1 MMNYLVA
8 RKNQLILIFTLAYL
22 AAFTANAIFWANF
35 EFLYYT
41 FLISILIY
49 SVIIIHQN
57 LHLGFFILVNLSLLG
72 FFHLLGG
79 NFYFYGL
86 RLYDF
91 YFIPGIIRYDNF
103 VHAYGTFIAT
113 VAFYSLLSNF
123 ISIDLKKRYPIFAL
137 ILILLAIGMGTIVEL
152 VEFLAVV
159 IFGVTGKVGDY
170 FNNTLDL
177 FFNTLGATLAT
188 VVIYFYRERP
198 QFIKKLNGEN
208 QDSH

>member
-22 AAFTANAIFWANF
+22 AAFTANAIFWVNF

-41 FLISILIY
+41 FLISVLIY
-49 SVIIIHQN
+49 LVVIIHKN
-57 LHLGFFILVNLSLLG
+57 LHLAFFILVNLSLLG

-79 NFYFYGL
+79 NFYFNGL

-91 YFIPGIIRYDNF
+91 YFLPGIIRYDNF

-159 IFGVTGKVGDY
+159 IFGVTEKVGDY